1 MNKMTPIRNIDL
13 LSPSVL
19 GTASKAAKNKNPNIR
34 IALFDNVCSICRRIV
49 LAADVYIRKNYDRRP
64 KR

>member
-1 MNKMTPIRNIDL
+1 MTPIRNKDL
-13 LSPSVL
+13 LHPSVL
-19 GTASKAAKNKNPNIR
+19 GTARKAAKNKNPNIR
-34 IALFDNVCSICRRIV
+34 MALFDHTCSICRLIV